1 MTSGGTP
8 LAGLGDA
15 LKAVGAYLASY
26 VIFTNEYQQ
35 TAASL
40 WVAVTWTIEQF
51 DVAPYLLITAPER
64 QSGKTRLLEVLEH
77 VVRKPIL
84 ASSISPAA
92 LYRVV
97 DKEHPTILLDEIDA
111 IYGPKAVGN
120 EDLRSLIN
128 AGHRRGVKSYRMGGG
143 AKTKLESFD
152 AFSTKALAGIDGGR
166 HLPDTID
173 DRSILIR
180 LQRRAPDEQLTR
192 YRQREAA
199 KEGRE
204 LAQRVDAVLAAFK
217 IMEWPEMPI
226 GLSDRATDVWEPLI
240 SIADAAGGE
249 WPDTAREAA
258 ESIYGTP
265 DPADDSLGVRLLADI
280 RTVMKTIDRIAS
292 TELIAA
298 LVDLDEAPWSEL
310 YGKPLSQRKLADL
323 LRPFGI
329 NSHTVRTGEGSLGTS
344 KGYTLGDFAGSW
356 KRYLVRME
364 GLPEPEPELALFD
377 EDEEGPSPW

>member
-1 MTSGGTP
+1 MASGGTP

-26 VIFTNEYQQ
+26 VVFTSEYQQ
-35 TAASL
+35 TAAAL

-143 AKTKLESFD
+143 TKTKLESFD
-152 AFSTKALAGIDGGR
+152 AFSAKALAGIDGGR
-166 HLPDTID
+166 HLPDTIV

-217 IMEWPEMPI
+217 IAEWPEMPI

-280 RTVMKTIDRIAS
+280 RTAMKTIDRISS

-329 NSHTVRTGEGSLGTS
+329 NSHNVRTDHGVG
-344 KGYTLGDFAGSW
+344 KGYTLGDFASPW
-356 KRYLVRME
+356 RRYLIRME
-364 GLPEPEPELALFD
+364 GLPEPEPEMALFED
-377 EDEEGPSPW
+377 EEEGPSPW